1 MVAIEYLSA
10 LYFFAGG
17 GPQMD
22 GCPTVLLDFEMRFLE
37 TIFWMYRFCG
47 CLLLVGSLRFLV
59 PLLSETISLNP
70 QFLQSLNC

>member
-1 MVAIEYLSA
+1 MVAIEYLST

-37 TIFWMYRFCG
+37 TIFGCTVSVVVYFLLDLSDSWYRF
-47 CLLLVGSLRFLV
+47 SR
-59 PLLSETISLNP
+59 N
-70 QFLQSLNC
+70 N

>member
-37 TIFWMYRFCG
+37 TIVLMYRFCG
-47 CLLLVGSLRFLV
+47 
-59 PLLSETISLNP
+59 
-70 QFLQSLNC
+70 